1 MEYTSTTK
9 QALNELQC
17 VAADNAEVA
26 GTYLSDPGSYE
37 GDPTVFD
44 DPRGQKEFAYT
55 NVVPGDGNERG
66 SAKVREETWL
76 LVERETRA
84 DTSTMTHMLSNL

>member
-9 QALNELQC
+9 QALDELLC

-44 DPRGQKEFAYT
+44 APRGQKEFAYT

-66 SAKVREETWL
+66 SAKVPGGDIQVAPLPHFPWL
-76 LVERETRA
+76 NARHVE
-84 DTSTMTHMLSNL
+84 